1 MTAAARTATPRASST
16 ERAKSPRK
24 TPPRGAATG
33 PRIRWRMTAEAR
45 ALVAVTSILLVFGLA
60 ALYSASAIVAV
71 QEGRDGSYYL
81 VRQALG
87 AIVGIVVFAA
97 AAKTDAEKWRDW
109 AWPIMGATLLLML
122 VIVLPFTESIAP
134 RIHGSR
140 RFLRGSSLQPSELA
154 KLAVVIWTAMLVVKK
169 GDAMRR
175 LTKGVLPALV
185 VVGLLA
191 IFAALEPDLSA
202 AVYLLLLMGVVMFA
216 GGARIGHF
224 VALGIIGTPLLWHQM
239 ERLQYVLLRMTSFFD
254 PGKGTREVSYQ
265 LQQSL
270 IAVGSG
276 RLFGKGFG
284 QGHQQ
289 YGFLP
294 FPFSDFIGSNVGEEW
309 GFIGIAALVVAFAAY
324 GALGMRIARR
334 ARTPFLR
341 LVAVGLTFTVVSTA
355 FIHIGVVI
363 GLLPTTGLTLPFV
376 SYGRS
381 NLLLS
386 LLSTGV
392 LVNIGSERE
401 RVSAPAA
408 SDPLGAIG

>member
-1 MTAAARTATPRASST
+1 MTAAPRLQTPAATKAERRTPA
-16 ERAKSPRK
+16 RK
-24 TPPRGAATG
+24 TPPRGAAPA
-33 PRIRWRMTAEAR
+33 PRVRWRMSAEAR
-45 ALVAVTSILLVFGLA
+45 ALVAVTSMLLAFGLA

-71 QEGRDGSYYL
+71 QEGRDGTYYL
-81 VRQALG
+81 VRQGIG
-87 AIVGIVVFAA
+87 AIAGVVVFAF
-97 AAKTDAEKWRDW
+97 AAKSDAEKWRDW
-109 AWPIMGATLLLML
+109 AWPVMGATLLLML
-122 VIVLPFTESIAP
+122 VTVLPFTEAIAP

-154 KLAVVIWTAMLVVKK
+154 KLAVVVWTAMLVVKK
-169 GDAMRR
+169 GEAMRR

-185 VVGLLA
+185 VVGMLA
-191 IFAALEPDLSA
+191 VFAALEPDLSA
-202 AVYLLLLMGVVMFA
+202 AVYFLLLMGVVMFA

-254 PGKGTREVSYQ
+254 PGKGTSEVSYQ
-265 LQQSL
+265 LRQSL

-276 RLFGKGFG
+276 RLFGRGFG

-309 GFIGIAALVVAFAAY
+309 GFVGIAALVVAFAVY

-334 ARTPFLR
+334 ARSPFLR

-355 FIHIGVVI
+355 FIHLGVVI

-386 LLSTGV
+386 LLSTGI
-392 LVNIGSERE
+392 LVNIGSEPE
-401 RVSAPAA
+401 RVAAPAA
-408 SDPLGAIG
+408 RDPLGAIG

>member
-1 MTAAARTATPRASST
+1 MTVATRTPTPRAATPARS
-16 ERAKSPRK
+16 
-24 TPPRGAATG
+24 TPPRGAGPA
-33 PRIRWRMTAEAR
+33 PRIRWRMTPEAR
-45 ALVAVTSILLVFGLA
+45 ALVAVTSMLLVFGLA
-60 ALYSASAIVAV
+60 ALYSASSIVAV

-81 VRQALG
+81 VRQAIG
-87 AIVGIVVFAA
+87 AVAGIAVFAF
-97 AAKTDAEKWRDW
+97 AAKTDAERWRGW
-109 AWPIMGATLLLML
+109 AWPLMGLALVLML
-122 VIVLPFTESIAP
+122 LTVLPFTETLAP

-154 KLAVVIWTAMLVVKK
+154 KLAVVVWTAMLVMKK
-169 GDAMRR
+169 GEAMRR

-185 VVGLLA
+185 IVGLLA
-191 IFAALEPDLSA
+191 LFAALEPDLSA
-202 AVYLLLLMGVVMFA
+202 AVYFLLLMGVVMFA

-224 VALGIIGTPLLWHQM
+224 VALGLIGTPLLWHQM
-239 ERLQYVLLRMTSFFD
+239 VKLQYVLLRMTSFLD
-254 PGKGTREVSYQ
+254 PGSTTREVSYQ

-276 RLFGKGFG
+276 RLIGRGFG

-294 FPFSDFIGSNVGEEW
+294 FPFSDFIGSNVAEEW
-309 GFIGIAALVVAFAAY
+309 GFLGMAALVIAFGAY

-334 ARTPFLR
+334 ARSPFLT

-355 FIHIGVVI
+355 FIHLGVVI

-392 LVNIGSERE
+392 LVNIGSDRE
-401 RVSAPAA
+401 RVAPPAGA
-408 SDPLGAIG
+408 DPLGAVG

>member
-1 MTAAARTATPRASST
+1 MTVAARLTPRAAKT
-16 ERAKSPRK
+16 ERATPARK
-24 TPPRGAATG
+24 TPARGAAHA
-33 PRIRWRMTAEAR
+33 PRIRWRMSAEAR

-81 VRQALG
+81 VRQAIG
-87 AIVGIVVFAA
+87 ALVGIIVFAV

-109 AWPIMGATLLLML
+109 AWPLMGAALVLML
-122 VIVLPFTESIAP
+122 LTVLPFTEALAP

-154 KLAVVIWTAMLVVKK
+154 KLAVVVWTAMLVVKK
-169 GDAMRR
+169 GEAMRR

-202 AVYLLLLMGVVMFA
+202 AVYFLLLMGVVMFA

-276 RLFGKGFG
+276 RLLGRGFG

-309 GFIGIAALVVAFAAY
+309 GFIGIAGLVIAFAAW
-324 GALGMRIARR
+324 GALGMRIARH
-334 ARTPFLR
+334 ARTPFLK

-355 FIHIGVVI
+355 FIHLGVVV

-392 LVNIGSERE
+392 LVNIGSDRE

-408 SDPLGAIG
+408 ADPLGAIG

>member
-1 MTAAARTATPRASST
+1 MSTAAARTATPRGQSAP
-16 ERAKSPRK
+16 AKR
-24 TPPRGAATG
+24 TPARSGVHAG
-33 PRIRWRMTAEAR
+33 RIRWKMSGEAR
-45 ALVAVTSILLVFGLA
+45 WLVAVTAILLVFGLA
-60 ALYSASAIVAV
+60 ALYSASSIVAM
-71 QEGRDGSYYL
+71 QEGHDSSYYL

-87 AIVGIVVFAA
+87 ALAGIVVFAV
-97 AAKTDAEKWRDW
+97 AAKTDAEKWREW
-109 AWPIMGATLLLML
+109 AWPLMGAALLLML
-122 VIVLPFTESIAP
+122 VTVLPFTESLAP

-154 KLAVVIWTAMLVVKK
+154 KLAVVIWTAMLVIRK
-169 GDAMRR
+169 GEAMRR
-175 LTKGVLPALV
+175 LTKGVLPALTI
-185 VVGLLA
+185 VGMLA
-191 IFAALEPDLSA
+191 VFAALEPDLSA
-202 AVYLLLLMGVVMFA
+202 AVYFLLLMGVVMFA

-224 VALGIIGTPLLWHQM
+224 VALGIIGTPLLWREM
-239 ERLQYVLLRMTSFFD
+239 ERLQYVLLRMVSFLD
-254 PGKGTREVSYQ
+254 PGKANAEVSYQ

-276 RLFGKGFG
+276 RLLGRGFG

-309 GFIGIAALVVAFAAY
+309 GFVGIAALVIGFAAY
-324 GALGMRIARR
+324 GALGMRIARN
-334 ARTPFLR
+334 ARTPFLK

-355 FIHIGVVI
+355 FIHLGVVI

-386 LLSTGV
+386 MLSTGI
-392 LVNIGSERE
+392 LVNIGSEKE
-401 RVSAPAA
+401 RVAPSAATN
-408 SDPLGAIG
+408 PLGAMS

>member
-1 MTAAARTATPRASST
+1 MTVATRTPTPRAATPARS
-16 ERAKSPRK
+16 
-24 TPPRGAATG
+24 TPPRGAGPA
-33 PRIRWRMTAEAR
+33 PRIRWRMTPEAR
-45 ALVAVTSILLVFGLA
+45 ALVAVTSMLLVFGLA
-60 ALYSASAIVAV
+60 ALYSASSIVAV

-81 VRQALG
+81 VRQAIG
-87 AIVGIVVFAA
+87 AVAGIAVFAF
-97 AAKTDAEKWRDW
+97 AAKTDAERWRGW
-109 AWPIMGATLLLML
+109 AWPLMGLALVLML
-122 VIVLPFTESIAP
+122 LTVLPFTESLAP

-154 KLAVVIWTAMLVVKK
+154 KLAVVVWTAMLVVKK
-169 GDAMRR
+169 GEAMRR

-185 VVGLLA
+185 IVGLLA
-191 IFAALEPDLSA
+191 LFAALEPDLSA
-202 AVYLLLLMGVVMFA
+202 AVYFLLLMGVVMFA

-224 VALGIIGTPLLWHQM
+224 VALGLIGTPLLWHQM
-239 ERLQYVLLRMTSFFD
+239 VKLQYVLLRMTSFLD
-254 PGKGTREVSYQ
+254 PGSTTREVSYQ

-276 RLFGKGFG
+276 RLIGRGFG

-294 FPFSDFIGSNVGEEW
+294 FPFSDFIGSNVAEEW
-309 GFIGIAALVVAFAAY
+309 GFLGMAALVIAFGAY

-334 ARTPFLR
+334 ARSPFLT

-355 FIHIGVVI
+355 FIHLGVVI

-392 LVNIGSERE
+392 LVNIGSDRE
-401 RVSAPAA
+401 RVAPPAGA
-408 SDPLGAIG
+408 DPLGAVG

>member
-1 MTAAARTATPRASST
+1 MTVATRVSSPKGGTVVGKTPARTGTVA
-16 ERAKSPRK
+16 
-24 TPPRGAATG
+24 
-33 PRIRWRMTAEAR
+33 PRIRWRMSPEAR
-45 ALVAVTSILLVFGLA
+45 MLAAVTSMLLVFGLA
-60 ALYSASAIVAV
+60 ALYSASSIVAV

-87 AIVGIVVFAA
+87 VIGGVAVFAF
-97 AAKTDAEKWRDW
+97 AAKTDAERWREW
-109 AWPIMGATLLLML
+109 AWPLMGFTLLLML
-122 VIVLPFTESIAP
+122 VIVLPFTESLAP

-154 KLAVVIWTAMLVVKK
+154 KLAVVVWTAMLVVKK
-169 GDAMRR
+169 GEAMRR
-175 LTKGVLPALV
+175 LTKGVLPAIV
-185 VVGLLA
+185 VVGMMAL
-191 IFAALEPDLSA
+191 FAALEPDLSA
-202 AVYLLLLMGVVMFA
+202 AVYFLLLMGVVMFA

-239 ERLQYVLLRMTSFFD
+239 VKLQYVLLRMTSFFD
-254 PGKGTREVSYQ
+254 PGDGTREVSYQ

-276 RLFGKGFG
+276 RLLGRGFG

-309 GFIGIAALVVAFAAY
+309 GFVGIAALVVAFGAY

-334 ARTPFLR
+334 ARSPFLK

-355 FIHIGVVI
+355 FIHLGVVV

-386 LLSTGV
+386 LLSTGI
-392 LVNIGSERE
+392 LVNIGSDRE
-401 RVSAPAA
+401 RVGPPAGA
-408 SDPLGAIG
+408 DPLGAIG

>member
-1 MTAAARTATPRASST
+1 MTP
-16 ERAKSPRK
+16 
-24 TPPRGAATG
+24 
-33 PRIRWRMTAEAR
+33 EAQML
-45 ALVAVTSILLVFGLA
+45 AAVTSILLVFGLA

-71 QEGRDGSYYL
+71 QEGHDGSYYL

-87 AIVGIVVFAA
+87 ALVGMIVFAV
-97 AAKTDAEKWRDW
+97 AAKTDAERWRAW
-109 AWPIMGATLLLML
+109 AWPLMGVALLLML
-122 VIVLPFTESIAP
+122 LIVLPFTESLAP

-154 KLAVVIWTAMLVVKK
+154 KLAVVVWTAMLVVKK
-169 GDAMRR
+169 GEAMRR
-175 LTKGVLPALV
+175 LTKGVLPAIV
-185 VVGLLA
+185 VVGVMA

-202 AVYLLLLMGVVMFA
+202 AVYFLLLMGIVMFA

-224 VALGIIGTPLLWHQM
+224 VALGIIATPLLWREM
-239 ERLQYVLLRMTSFFD
+239 LKLQYVLLRMTSFFD
-254 PGKGTREVSYQ
+254 PGDGTREVSYQ

-276 RLFGKGFG
+276 RLFGRGFG

-309 GFIGIAALVVAFAAY
+309 GFVGIAALVVAFGAY

-334 ARTPFLR
+334 ARSPFLR

-355 FIHIGVVI
+355 FIHLGVVV

-386 LLSTGV
+386 LLSTGI
-392 LVNIGSERE
+392 LVNIGSDRE
-401 RVSAPAA
+401 RVGPPPGAN
-408 SDPLGAIG
+408 PLGAIG

>member
-1 MTAAARTATPRASST
+1 MTVATRTPTPRTAAPA
-16 ERAKSPRK
+16 RK
-24 TPPRGAATG
+24 TPARGAGSA
-33 PRIRWRMTAEAR
+33 PRIRWKMTPEAR
-45 ALVAVTSILLVFGLA
+45 ALIAVTSMLLVFGLA

-71 QEGRDGSYYL
+71 QEGRDGTYYL
-81 VRQALG
+81 IRQALG
-87 AIVGIVVFAA
+87 ALAGIVVFAF
-97 AAKTDAEKWRDW
+97 AAKTDAERWRGW
-109 AWPIMGATLLLML
+109 AWPLMGIALLLML
-122 VIVLPFTESIAP
+122 LTVLPFTEAIAP

-154 KLAVVIWTAMLVVKK
+154 KLAVVVWTAMLVVKK
-169 GDAMRR
+169 GEAMRR
-175 LTKGVLPALV
+175 LTKGMLPALV

-191 IFAALEPDLSA
+191 VLAALEPDLSA
-202 AVYLLLLMGVVMFA
+202 AVYFLLLMGVVMFA

-224 VALGIIGTPLLWHQM
+224 VALGIVGTPLLWHQM
-239 ERLQYVLLRMTSFFD
+239 VKLQYVLLRMTSFFD
-254 PGKGTREVSYQ
+254 PGSATREVSYQ

-276 RLFGKGFG
+276 RLVGRGFG

-309 GFIGIAALVVAFAAY
+309 GFVGIAALVIAFGAY

-334 ARTPFLR
+334 ARSPFLR

-355 FIHIGVVI
+355 FIHLGVVI

-392 LVNIGSERE
+392 LVNIGSDSE
-401 RVSAPAA
+401 RVHAPASA
-408 SDPLGAIG
+408 DPLGAIG

>member
-1 MTAAARTATPRASST
+1 MTP
-16 ERAKSPRK
+16 
-24 TPPRGAATG
+24 
-33 PRIRWRMTAEAR
+33 EAQML
-45 ALVAVTSILLVFGLA
+45 AAVTSILLVFGLA

-71 QEGRDGSYYL
+71 QEGHDGSYYL

-87 AIVGIVVFAA
+87 AFVGMIVFAI
-97 AAKTDAEKWRDW
+97 AAKTDAERWRGW
-109 AWPIMGATLLLML
+109 AWPLMGGALLLML
-122 VIVLPFTESIAP
+122 LTVLPFTESLAP

-154 KLAVVIWTAMLVVKK
+154 KLAVVVWTAMLVVKK
-169 GDAMRR
+169 GEAMRR
-175 LTKGVLPALV
+175 LTKGVLPAIV
-185 VVGLLA
+185 VVGVMA
-191 IFAALEPDLSA
+191 IVAALEPDLSA
-202 AVYLLLLMGVVMFA
+202 AVYFLLLMGIVMFA

-224 VALGIIGTPLLWHQM
+224 VVLGIVGTPLLWREM
-239 ERLQYVLLRMTSFFD
+239 VKLQYVLLRMTSFFD
-254 PGKGTREVSYQ
+254 PGDGTREVSYQ

-276 RLFGKGFG
+276 RLFGRGFG

-309 GFIGIAALVVAFAAY
+309 GFVGIAALVVAFGAY

-334 ARTPFLR
+334 ARSPFLK

-355 FIHIGVVI
+355 FIHLGVVV

-386 LLSTGV
+386 LLSTGI
-392 LVNIGSERE
+392 LVNIGSDRE
-401 RVSAPAA
+401 RVGPPAG
-408 SDPLGAIG
+408 DNPLGAIG

>member
-1 MTAAARTATPRASST
+1 VTESAART
-16 ERAKSPRK
+16 
-24 TPPRGAATG
+24 
-33 PRIRWRMTAEAR
+33 RWRMSAEAR
-45 ALVAVTSILLVFGLA
+45 ALTAVTAMLIVFGLA
-60 ALYSASAIVAV
+60 ALFSASAFVAV
-71 QEGRDGSYYL
+71 QEGFDSTYYL
-81 VRQALG
+81 VRQAIGVLG
-87 AIVGIVVFAA
+87 GAVAFAV
-97 AAKTDAEKWRDW
+97 AAKMDAGRWEKW
-109 AWPIMGATLLLML
+109 AWPLMGVALLLML
-122 VIVLPFTESIAP
+122 LTVLPFTEALAP

-154 KLAVVIWTAMLVVKK
+154 KLAVVVWTAMLVIKK
-169 GDAMRR
+169 GTAMRR

-185 VVGLLA
+185 VVGALA
-191 IFAALEPDLSA
+191 LFAVLEPDLSA
-202 AVYLLLLMGVVMFA
+202 GVYFLLLMGVVMFA

-224 VALGIIGTPLLWHQM
+224 VALVIICVPLLWRQM
-239 ERLQYVLLRMTSFFD
+239 EKLQYVLLRMTSFFD
-254 PGKGTREVSYQ
+254 PGGATRETSYQ
-265 LQQSL
+265 LRQSL

-276 RLFGKGFG
+276 RLLGRGFG

-309 GFIGIAALVVAFAAY
+309 GFIGIAALIAAFAVY
-324 GALGMRIARR
+324 GALGMRIART

-355 FIHIGVVI
+355 FIHLGVVI

-386 LLSTGV
+386 MLSTGI
-392 LVNIGSERE
+392 LVNIGSTSERL
-401 RVSAPAA
+401 APATA
-408 SDPLGAIG
+408 TNPLGAIS

>member
-1 MTAAARTATPRASST
+1 MATRPSTPRTQSASKRT
-16 ERAKSPRK
+16 LTR
-24 TPPRGAATG
+24 PPAHRD
-33 PRIRWRMTAEAR
+33 RVRWRMSGEAR
-45 ALVAVTSILLVFGLA
+45 WLVAVTAILLVFGLA
-60 ALYSASAIVAV
+60 ALYSASAIVAM
-71 QEGRDGSYYL
+71 QEGRDSSYYL

-87 AIVGIVVFAA
+87 ALAGIVVFAI
-97 AAKTDAEKWRDW
+97 AAKLDAETWRDW
-109 AWPIMGATLLLML
+109 AWPLMGIALALML
-122 VIVLPFTESIAP
+122 VTVLPFTESLAP

-154 KLAVVIWTAMLVVKK
+154 KLAVVVWTAMLVIRK

-175 LTKGVLPALV
+175 LTKGVLPALT
-185 VVGLLA
+185 VVGSVAVL
-191 IFAALEPDLSA
+191 AALEPDLSA
-202 AVYLLLLMGVVMFA
+202 AVYFLLLMGVVMFA

-224 VALGIIGTPLLWHQM
+224 VALGIIGTPLLWREM
-239 ERLQYVLLRMTSFFD
+239 ERLQYVLLRMVSFLD
-254 PGKGTREVSYQ
+254 PGKGNAEVSYQ

-276 RLFGKGFG
+276 RLLGRGFG

-294 FPFSDFIGSNVGEEW
+294 FPFSDFIGSNIGEEW
-309 GFIGIAALVVAFAAY
+309 GFAGIAALVIAFAIW

-386 LLSTGV
+386 MLSTGI

-401 RVSAPAA
+401 RLAPHAA
-408 SDPLGAIG
+408 TDPLGAIA

>member
-1 MTAAARTATPRASST
+1 MTP
-16 ERAKSPRK
+16 
-24 TPPRGAATG
+24 
-33 PRIRWRMTAEAR
+33 EAQML
-45 ALVAVTSILLVFGLA
+45 AAVTSILLVFGLA

-71 QEGRDGSYYL
+71 QEGHDGSYYL

-87 AIVGIVVFAA
+87 AFVGMIVFAV
-97 AAKTDAEKWRDW
+97 AAKTDAERWRGW
-109 AWPIMGATLLLML
+109 AWPLMGGALLLML
-122 VIVLPFTESIAP
+122 LTVLPFTESLAP

-154 KLAVVIWTAMLVVKK
+154 KLAVVVWTAMLVVKK
-169 GDAMRR
+169 GEAMRR
-175 LTKGVLPALV
+175 LTKGVLPAIV
-185 VVGLLA
+185 VVGVMA
-191 IFAALEPDLSA
+191 IVAALEPDLSA
-202 AVYLLLLMGVVMFA
+202 AVYFLLLMGIVMFA

-224 VALGIIGTPLLWHQM
+224 VVLGIVGTPLLWREM
-239 ERLQYVLLRMTSFFD
+239 VKLQYVLLRMTSFFD
-254 PGKGTREVSYQ
+254 PGDGTREVSYQ

-276 RLFGKGFG
+276 RLFGRGFG

-309 GFIGIAALVVAFAAY
+309 GFVGIAALVVAFGAY

-334 ARTPFLR
+334 ARSPFLK

-355 FIHIGVVI
+355 FIHLGVVV

-386 LLSTGV
+386 LLSTGI
-392 LVNIGSERE
+392 LVNIGSDRE
-401 RVSAPAA
+401 RVGPPAG
-408 SDPLGAIG
+408 DNPLGAIE

>member
-1 MTAAARTATPRASST
+1 MTP
-16 ERAKSPRK
+16 
-24 TPPRGAATG
+24 
-33 PRIRWRMTAEAR
+33 EAQM
-45 ALVAVTSILLVFGLA
+45 LTAVTSILLVFGLA

-87 AIVGIVVFAA
+87 AFVGMIVFAV
-97 AAKTDAEKWRDW
+97 AAKTDAERWRGW
-109 AWPIMGATLLLML
+109 AWPLMGFALLLML
-122 VIVLPFTESIAP
+122 LTVLPFTESLAP

-154 KLAVVIWTAMLVVKK
+154 KLAVVVWTAMLVVKK
-169 GDAMRR
+169 GEAMRR
-175 LTKGVLPALV
+175 LTKGVLPAVV
-185 VVGLLA
+185 VVGVMA

-202 AVYLLLLMGVVMFA
+202 AVYFLLLMGIVMFA

-224 VALGIIGTPLLWHQM
+224 VALGIIGTPLLWREM
-239 ERLQYVLLRMTSFFD
+239 VKLQYVLLRMTSFFD
-254 PGKGTREVSYQ
+254 PGAGTREVSYQ

-276 RLFGKGFG
+276 RLFGRGFG

-309 GFIGIAALVVAFAAY
+309 GFVGIAALVVAFGAY

-334 ARTPFLR
+334 ARSPFLK

-355 FIHIGVVI
+355 FIHLGVVV

-386 LLSTGV
+386 LLSTGI
-392 LVNIGSERE
+392 LVNIGSDRE
-401 RVSAPAA
+401 RVGPPPGA
-408 SDPLGAIG
+408 DPLGAIG

>member
-1 MTAAARTATPRASST
+1 MSSVASHAAVPRAPGSARRT
-16 ERAKSPRK
+16 PERATEMGGRV
-24 TPPRGAATG
+24 
-33 PRIRWRMTAEAR
+33 RWKMSGEAR
-45 ALVAVTSILLVFGLA
+45 WLVAVTAILLVFGLA
-60 ALYSASAIVAV
+60 ALYSASAIVAM
-71 QEGRDGSYYL
+71 QEGRDSSYYL

-87 AIVGIVVFAA
+87 AVAGIVVFAI
-97 AAKTDAEKWRDW
+97 AAKLDAEKWRGW
-109 AWPIMGATLLLML
+109 AWPLMGIALLLML
-122 VIVLPFTESIAP
+122 VTVLPFTESLAP

-154 KLAVVIWTAMLVVKK
+154 KLAVVVWTAMLVVRK
-169 GDAMRR
+169 GEAMRR
-175 LTKGVLPALV
+175 LTKGVLPALTI
-185 VVGLLA
+185 VGLLA
-191 IFAALEPDLSA
+191 VFAALEPDLSA
-202 AVYLLLLMGVVMFA
+202 AVYFLLLMGVVMFA

-224 VALGIIGTPLLWHQM
+224 VALGIIGTPLLWHEI
-239 ERLQYVLLRMTSFFD
+239 ERLQYVVLRMVSFLD
-254 PGKGTREVSYQ
+254 PGKANAEVSYQ

-276 RLFGKGFG
+276 RLLGRGFG

-309 GFIGIAALVVAFAAY
+309 GFVGIAALVIGFAVW
-324 GALGMRIARR
+324 GALGMRIARH

-386 LLSTGV
+386 LLSTGI

-401 RVSAPAA
+401 RVASGPAT
-408 SDPLGAIG
+408 SPLGA